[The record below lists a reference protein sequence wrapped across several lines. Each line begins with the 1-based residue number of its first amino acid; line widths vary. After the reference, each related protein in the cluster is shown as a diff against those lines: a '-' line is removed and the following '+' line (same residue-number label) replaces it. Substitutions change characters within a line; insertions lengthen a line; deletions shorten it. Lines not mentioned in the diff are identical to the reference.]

1 MEGIRML
8 RPALLALLLGTAAW
22 SGALAQKPTFVQS
35 GQRVRVH
42 SALARTPELIG
53 GVQAMSADTLVV
65 RYVDGTGASTAT
77 AIPLAYISQLEVS
90 RGQHSKWLAGLGIG
104 LAAGA
109 TAGAILGASTGND
122 RLFSR
127 GALAFLGAMFVAP
140 IGGVTGL
147 IVGALTKTET
157 WETVPIPRVGKG
169 VALGP
174 ERRIAVGVAVGF

>member
-1 MEGIRML
+1 ML
-8 RPALLALLLGTAAW
+8 RPAVLALLLGGAAW
-22 SGALAQKPTFVQS
+22 SAAVAQKPTFLQP
-35 GQRVRVH
+35 GQRVRVQ
-42 SALARTPELIG
+42 SALVRTPELIG
-53 GVQAMSADTLVV
+53 GVQSISVDTLVV
-65 RYVDGTGASTAT
+65 RHVDGTGVSTAT
-77 AIPLAYISQLEVS
+77 AIPLVYITQLDVS

-169 VALGP
+169 VVVGP
-174 ERRIAVGVAVGF
+174 HRRIAVGVRMGL